1 MPVIRGF
8 VQKIDVGR
16 AGLVQVTLVHEDA
29 TSGVYIIRDLDA
41 DPERFNERLSKLGVL
56 RDAMNR
62 AEPVEIEHHKGEG
75 GEEID
80 RAVRITRDDLAPPQQ
95 TEVVTGLVVQV
106 SVGASQGIQAGSAE
120 RPDEAAVVLFTAAT
134 GLKSFVLNL
143 QIPERPVAQQQL
155 RILLD
160 AEEKTRAVVLQV
172 DPKNAGASRILS
184 VAAVDAN
191 FLAGSDTGQD
201 LNGFVESL
209 SLIRVST
216 IVMTATFAHVRFTT
230 APPFTG
236 PGNIVSK
243 SPFTPMTMDLLV
255 PKNSLVYELFEAG
268 LRDNLRMRVLAEG
281 LVTRTGDQKANAE
294 TNVNFPVRLTTGL
307 NLATLA
313 NISAAAAG
321 ETPMLYLA
329 LAAELL
335 APLASASRPVWI
347 NIERESL
354 DRGPECG
361 CAEGTPSSD
370 LNAKT
375 LRDLRIPYLAVWKG
389 LGCFNRG
396 VYRIQIEADT
406 VITLALDGVKL
417 CVHDSDNPKVKFA
430 YVCLCGDHELEIKL
444 ADWTCDK
451 EFNLDV
457 YRLR

>member
-41 DPERFNERLSKLGVL
+41 DPERFNERLSKLGIL

-62 AEPVEIEHHKGEG
+62 AEPVEIEHRKGEG

-80 RAVRITRDDLAPPQQ
+80 RAVRITRDDLAPPRK
-95 TEVVTGLVVQV
+95 TETVTGLVVEVTV
-106 SVGASQGIQAGSAE
+106 SASQGIQAGSAE

-134 GLKSFVLNL
+134 GLKSYVLNL
-143 QIPERPVAQQQL
+143 QIPERAVAQQQL

-172 DPKNAGASRILS
+172 EPKTASVPRILS
-184 VAAVDAN
+184 VATDDAG
-191 FLAGSDTGQD
+191 FLAGSDTGHD
-201 LNGFVESL
+201 LNGFVETL
-209 SLIRVST
+209 SLIRVNT
-216 IVMTATFAHVRFTT
+216 TVLAATFAHVRFTT

-236 PGNIVSK
+236 LGNTVSK
-243 SPFTPMTMDLLV
+243 SPFTPMTVDLLV
-255 PKNSLVYELFEAG
+255 PKNSLVYALFEAG
-268 LRDNLRMRVLAEG
+268 LRDNLRMRVQTQG
-281 LVTRTGDQKANAE
+281 LVIRADDQK
-294 TNVNFPVRLTTGL
+294 TNEGSDVNPQVRLNTKL
-307 NLATLA
+307 NSTALA
-313 NISAAAAG
+313 NTSAAAG
-321 ETPMLYLA
+321 ETPMIYLA

-354 DRGPECG
+354 DRGPEYG

-375 LRDLRIPYLAVWKG
+375 LRDLRIPYQAVWKG

-406 VITLALDGVKL
+406 VVTLALDGAKL

-430 YVCLCGDHELEIKL
+430 YVCLCGDHELEINL